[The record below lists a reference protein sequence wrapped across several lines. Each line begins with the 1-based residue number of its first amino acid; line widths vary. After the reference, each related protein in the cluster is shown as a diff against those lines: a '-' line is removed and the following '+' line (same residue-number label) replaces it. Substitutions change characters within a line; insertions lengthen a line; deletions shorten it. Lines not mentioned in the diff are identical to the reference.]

1 MKHFR
6 LFLAVVV
13 FAVVAFLLRD
23 QFLLLS
29 ETSSLNVRIQD
40 AVTHISTPDPLRGED
55 DFPDARLTRQ
65 GIISSTNSQR
75 GENNLPPLVASTK
88 LHAAAMKKVQDMF
101 LKQYFAHVSPD
112 GRQASDLASDQNYEY
127 IAIGEN
133 LALGN
138 FENDKILV
146 QAWMDSPGHRA
157 NILDRRF
164 REIGVAAARGIYE
177 GRTTWLAVQ
186 IFALPKSP
194 CPPPSESSKNRI
206 DSNEKTLDYMQN
218 EITRLKNEIETM
230 RPGAKR
236 GEYNA
241 KIAEHNELVGRYNA
255 LVEITRNLI
264 STFNKE
270 VDDFNACLR
279 G

>member
-1 MKHFR
+1 M
-6 LFLAVVV
+6 
-13 FAVVAFLLRD
+13 
-23 QFLLLS
+23 
-29 ETSSLNVRIQD
+29 
-40 AVTHISTPDPLRGED
+40 
-55 DFPDARLTRQ
+55 
-65 GIISSTNSQR
+65 
-75 GENNLPPLVASTK
+75 ASTK

-186 IFALPKSP
+186 IFALPKSA
-194 CPPPSESSKNRI
+194 CPAPSESSKNRI